1 MQLTLALTSLNR
13 SDDETLPP
21 LPVPAFNQILRY
33 GRLQRAAV
41 RPSEFYGRHLW
52 QGSLLERAKAK
63 IGLPQAQ
70 SAAFASP
77 VWQQMGLHQAKLLEG
92 RYLDIAEHEAAALCR
107 ELSEFYADAG
117 WQFHVVSPDLWL
129 LTLPDTPQWGAPP
142 AFNIG
147 GQISHAD
154 QAGGRDAADW
164 LAKQT
169 ESQMWL
175 FAHPLNQTRRAAKL
189 PEINGLWLWQEVAG
203 EAAHQRVYSDSPWA
217 AFAEQSAPLPPDFAA
232 WLAQNPP
239 ANSLIFSD
247 GLNLS
252 AQTGD
257 VAAYAEQLDY
267 WERAWFAPAWQ
278 ALNTGRLKKLVLRTD
293 GENGGELVLT
303 PKSKWAFWK
312 ADKSFKGIW

>member
-41 RPSEFYGRHLW
+41 RPSEFYARHLW
-52 QGSLLERAKAK
+52 QGSLLGHAKTQL
-63 IGLPQAQ
+63 GLPQTQPAVL
-70 SAAFASP
+70 ASP

-92 RYLDIAEHEAAALCR
+92 RYLDISVHEAAVLCR
-107 ELSEFYADAG
+107 ELSAFYADAG
-117 WQFHVVSPDLWL
+117 WQFHAIRPDLWL
-129 LTLPDTPQWGAPP
+129 ITLPDTPQWDAPP
-142 AFNIG
+142 VIDIG

-154 QAGGRDAADW
+154 QAGGVDAADW

-169 ESQMWL
+169 EIQMWL
-175 FAHPLNQTRRAAKL
+175 FAHPINHNRRVAKQ
-189 PEINGLWLWQEVAG
+189 PEINGLWLWQDVMG
-203 EAAHQRVYSDSPWA
+203 QAAHQTVYSDSPWA

-232 WLAQNPP
+232 WFAQNPP

-293 GENGGELVLT
+293 GEYGGELVLT

>member
-13 SDDETLPP
+13 AEDENLPP

-33 GRLQRAAV
+33 GRLQRGAV
-41 RPSEFYGRHLW
+41 RPSEFYRRHLW
-52 QGSLLERAKAK
+52 QGSLLSHAKAQ

-70 SAAFASP
+70 PAAFASP

-92 RYLDIAEHEAAALCR
+92 RYLDIARHEAATLCR
-107 ELSEFYADAG
+107 ELSVFYAGAG
-117 WQFHVVSPDLWL
+117 WQFHVVRPDLWL

-142 AFNIG
+142 ATDIG

-154 QAGGRDAADW
+154 QACGRDAADW

-169 ESQMWL
+169 EIQMWL
-175 FAHPLNQTRRAAKL
+175 FVHPLNQTRRSAKQ
-189 PEINGLWLWQEVAG
+189 PEINGLWLWQDEMG
-203 EAAHQRVYSDSPWA
+203 EAVPQTVYSNSPWA
-217 AFAEQSAPLPPDFAA
+217 AFSEQSAPMPPDFAA

-239 ANSLIFSD
+239 ADSLIFSD

-312 ADKSFKGIW
+312 GEKRFQGIW